1 MKHVGF
7 LILKRN
13 SNGLFR
19 ELPAVKIVAS
29 IRFLV
34 QDLGLHRL
42 MERRGYPTV
51 YMT

>member
-7 LILKRN
+7 VILKRN
-13 SNGLFR
+13 SNELFR
-19 ELPAVKIVAS
+19 ELSAMKIVAS
-29 IRFLV
+29 IRLV

-51 YMT
+51 YT